1 MSSRNLSV
9 LLVEDSRVL
18 AERLRETLLSVP
30 GVQLAG
36 TVDSEADAVAALQR
50 HPVDVLLLDLH
61 LRQGT
66 GFGVLRAIPS
76 DQAKK
81 LVVIVLTNYD
91 LAEYRRA
98 AAALGA
104 RHFLDKL
111 RDFDRLPSLLQQI
124 EADLAEPADP
134 VGTSLTDPLR
144 RSCECRA
151 RLDAALDS
159 AEAWPCALAHP
170 AQRRRR
176 LPLRCPATAA
186 ARAAACR
193 LRRRRSISSVPP
205 RLRTRSCMIASPCS
219 AALAAASA
227 RCPTPLS
234 STSTVS
240 SLTLIADLDA
250 HVGGLRVLDDV
261 GQRFLHQAKHQ
272 NRDVIA
278 QQRLLARDSFRCS
291 CRPARL
297 HRSPARPSAA
307 RRSAPCCPAA
317 SAAGSRP
324 RAV

>member
-1 MSSRNLSV
+1 MNTWFEQAHMSSRNLSV

-134 VGTSLTDPLR
+134 ADPLG
-144 RSCECRA
+144 
-151 RLDAALDS
+151 
-159 AEAWPCALAHP
+159 
-170 AQRRRR
+170 
-176 LPLRCPATAA
+176 
-186 ARAAACR
+186 
-193 LRRRRSISSVPP
+193 
-205 RLRTRSCMIASPCS
+205 TRP
-219 AALAAASA
+219 
-227 RCPTPLS
+227 
-234 STSTVS
+234 
-240 SLTLIADLDA
+240 
-250 HVGGLRVLDDV
+250 H
-261 GQRFLHQAKHQ
+261 
-272 NRDVIA
+272 
-278 QQRLLARDSFRCS
+278 
-291 CRPARL
+291 
-297 HRSPARPSAA
+297 
-307 RRSAPCCPAA
+307 
-317 SAAGSRP
+317 
-324 RAV
+324 